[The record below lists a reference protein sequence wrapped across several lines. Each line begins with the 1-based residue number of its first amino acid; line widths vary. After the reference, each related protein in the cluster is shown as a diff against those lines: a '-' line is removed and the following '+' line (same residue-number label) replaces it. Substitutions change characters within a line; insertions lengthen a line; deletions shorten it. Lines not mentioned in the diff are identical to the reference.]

1 MLQSIGSQRVRH
13 DQASSLTML
22 YVIVIKRVN
31 PKSSHHK
38 ENIFFISVFFFFG
51 PFEMRDIH

>member
-1 MLQSIGSQRVRH
+1 MLQSIGSQRVRQ
-13 DQASSLTML
+13 DQASALTML

-38 ENIFFISVFFFFG
+38 ENIFFISVFFFFLVHL
-51 PFEMRDIH
+51 R